1 MVDSTGWA
9 SFEWEFWEC
18 ADLVRTEKD
27 APDSLAKR
35 LSDRTINDEINGRIE
50 NEEKVVERDQDQESG
65 RVGETVLFSTKF
77 VVFLCALIWMQCLKN
92 KIK

>member
-35 LSDRTINDEINGRIE
+35 LSDRTINDEIDGRVE

-65 RVGETVLFSTKF
+65 GVG
-77 VVFLCALIWMQCLKN
+77 
-92 KIK
+92 